1 MSQPRLTRSG
11 RGLCVLAFALAAVT
25 MGRAQTQ
32 SAVERT
38 YGYSQGNVQAAVR
51 ELRASEGG
59 RLPALDGFVLRTAV
73 PLSQFERPYFELLVD
88 VVSVSAEQTL
98 VRVSAKITAWYSGS
112 DPSRSEYRALKSNGR
127 LEADFL
133 DRLDDALKKRGP
145 GIPEKPTPKASQGR
159 SLRDELARG
168 VQLIVP
174 PDAAA
179 PSAST
184 PGPSLTAPETATTT
198 TATPASPES
207 VDSLNQEVARLRS
220 EQEEIE
226 QGRVELDKEIK
237 RLEEMTQKQV
247 VLSDLVAVK
256 ISGTAVRDRPADDG
270 HLLFRGEVEDE
281 YKFLEKRGEWIR
293 VWLEGNTQAWVR
305 SSAVTILA
313 ENEKPAGGVDKP
325 AAGADPSSESAPE
338 FEVVREQVQPFSG
351 DWPPLKG
358 KQVLFVFAQPRSQ
371 IPESTL
377 GQQQLAYAKRAF
389 TERYDKATGSPQQF
403 AGVVIVFLGTRGGVA
418 AATVADIRQWA
429 KRAITIAAFVQRCS
443 FDPPEA
449 FRDVRRR

>member
-1 MSQPRLTRSG
+1 MSRPHVMQSG
-11 RGLCVLAFALAAVT
+11 GGLCVLAFAFAAVT
-25 MGRAQTQ
+25 MCHAQAQ

-59 RLPALDGFVLRTAV
+59 RLPVLDGFVLRSGV

-98 VRVSAKITAWYSGS
+98 VRVSAKITAWYSDS
-112 DPSRSEYRALKSNGR
+112 EPSRSEYRALKSNGR

-133 DRLDDALKKRGP
+133 DRLDDALKKKGP
-145 GIPEKPTPKASQGR
+145 EIPEKPTPKASLGG
-159 SLRDELARG
+159 SLKDEIARVSPG
-168 VQLIVP
+168 VALSSRVAAYPP

-184 PGPSLTAPETATTT
+184 PGPSLTVPETT
-198 TATPASPES
+198 TATATAALPES
-207 VDSLNQEVARLRS
+207 LGSLNEEVAQLRS
-220 EQEEIE
+220 EREEIE
-226 QGRVELDKEIK
+226 QGRAELDKEIK
-237 RLEEMTQKQV
+237 RLEEITQKQV
-247 VLSDLVAVK
+247 VLSDLVAVN

-270 HLLFRGEVEDE
+270 QLLFRGEVEDE

-293 VWLEGNTQAWVR
+293 VRLEGNTQAWVR

-325 AAGADPSSESAPE
+325 AAGAGPSSESAPE

-351 DWPPLKG
+351 DWPRLKG
-358 KQVLFVFAQPRSQ
+358 KQVLFVFAQPGSQ
-371 IPESTL
+371 IP
-377 GQQQLAYAKRAF
+377 
-389 TERYDKATGSPQQF
+389 
-403 AGVVIVFLGTRGGVA
+403 
-418 AATVADIRQWA
+418 
-429 KRAITIAAFVQRCS
+429 
-443 FDPPEA
+443 
-449 FRDVRRR
+449 